1 MHVCVWY
8 RAVSCGGRDAL
19 VLPNFVGPIVVDCLD
34 RPGVLADCV
43 LPSPLT
49 LELYGYVVHVV
60 GSVVVCGLCVK
71 SYVVDMSELQD
82 MVRRSLV
89 TSDAIYTIL
98 ESRGR

>member
-1 MHVCVWY
+1 M
-8 RAVSCGGRDAL
+8 
-19 VLPNFVGPIVVDCLD
+19 
-34 RPGVLADCV
+34 LARCV

-71 SYVVDMSELQD
+71 CYVVDMYYSMWSELQG

-89 TSDAIYTIL
+89 TSDAIFTML
-98 ESRGR
+98 VSRGR